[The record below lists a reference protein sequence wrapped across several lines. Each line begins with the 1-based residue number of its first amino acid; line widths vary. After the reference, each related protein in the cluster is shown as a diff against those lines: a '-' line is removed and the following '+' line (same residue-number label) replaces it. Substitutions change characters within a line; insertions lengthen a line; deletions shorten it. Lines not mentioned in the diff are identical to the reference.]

1 MPTDGSAIPGV
12 LIERPQVHGDGRG
25 RFSEL
30 YRAAAMPH
38 GFAQSNHSRSAAGVL
53 RGLHYHRRQ
62 DDLWY
67 VVRGRAQ
74 VGLADLRVPGPEPLV
89 ETHVLDG
96 EQPATIYIP
105 RGVAHGYLALSEL
118 DLIYWVTAEYDPSDE
133 LGVAWDDPSLGIPWQ
148 LDGAPVV
155 SDRDAANPA
164 LEWGRIPSFA

>member
-1 MPTDGSAIPGV
+1 MPTDSSAIRGV
-12 LIERPQVHGDGRG
+12 LIERPQVHADGRG

-30 YRAAAMPH
+30 YRAASMPH
-38 GFAQSNHSRSAAGVL
+38 GFAQSNHSRSAPGVL
-53 RGLHYHRRQ
+53 RGLHYHRHQ

-74 VGLADLRVPGPEPLV
+74 VALADLRVPGPDPLV

-96 EQPATIYIP
+96 EQPVTIYIP
-105 RGVAHGYLALSEL
+105 RGVAHGYLALGEL
-118 DLIYWVTAEYDPSDE
+118 DLIYWVTAEYDPTDE

-148 LDGAPVV
+148 LDAPPVL

-164 LEWGRIPSFA
+164 LEWERIPSFA